1 MSRGFREKA
10 AEPGDIRTGFQRE
23 RMSAEPRRAGRKSI
37 SRRNSSRS
45 SSSAGGTPRCP
56 WDPGPGAGGPAG
68 SKAADADAGA
78 VYPAAFK
85 RVWGPLCLH
94 FCVKH

>member
-23 RMSAEPRRAGRKSI
+23 RMSAEPRRAGRKSV

-56 WDPGPGAGGPAG
+56 WDPGPRAGGPG
-68 SKAADADAGA
+68 WEQSRRRGCGRS
-78 VYPAAFK
+78 VPRGF
-85 RVWGPLCLH
+85 
-94 FCVKH
+94 